1 MNQPHQV
8 PVPATGLSQ
17 PADPLD
23 PAEALLA
30 TVGLTAVLT
39 GNMPLV
45 GVMLQRKSMA
55 ITSKLKKQAKDL
67 VAHELP
73 KKLDMPR
80 HIPYKT
86 GLRLFSQPLSEQLI
100 ENIIGRF
107 PHTLHDQAI
116 QFISLVSQVHHRL
129 SQLFPTQD
137 YQTALGPIKIEPPSD
152 QTWKFYSQYWI
163 SDDPLITFQLMQSGA
178 LLPDQVA
185 ALQNAYSTLYEN
197 MKSSLLDALV
207 QDKGTSDMLKISPS
221 LNRAVTTFLGNKVV
235 PYGSNKHL
243 VTPDMV
249 NPQANQ
255 PVTNST
261 PNSSL
266 ESPGQKAASP

>member
-1 MNQPHQV
+1 MTQPHAV

-17 PADPLD
+17 SADPLD

-30 TVGLTAVLT
+30 TVGLTKVLT

-45 GVMLQRKSMA
+45 GVMLQRQSMTIA
-55 ITSKLKKQAKDL
+55 SRLKKQAKQL
-67 VAHELP
+67 VAGELP

-86 GLRLFSQPLSEQLI
+86 GLRLFSQPLPEQLI
-100 ENIIGRF
+100 ENIVGKF
-107 PHTLHDQAI
+107 PHALHDQAL
-116 QFISLVSQVHHRL
+116 QFIALVSQVHHRL

-137 YQTALGPIKIEPPSD
+137 YQTALGPVKIEPPSD

-163 SDDPLITFQLMQSGA
+163 SDDPQITFQLMQSGA
-178 LLPDQVA
+178 LLPNQVA
-185 ALQNAYSTLYEN
+185 ALQNAYSSLYEN
-197 MKSSLLDALV
+197 MKSALLDALV
-207 QDKGTSDMLKISPS
+207 QEKGPSDMLKISPG

-249 NPQANQ
+249 NPQQ
-255 PVTNST
+255 TGPVTSST